1 MEIQYKG
8 LLWKVKLFCNSE
20 IKISLCTGKTE
31 PNFYSAPTKHKTIIQ
46 QSHLAEGK
54 LGRKI
59 SPVDCI
65 ITIKI
70 NTCAPQIKFT
80 HTAT

>member
-31 PNFYSAPTKHKTIIQ
+31 PNIHFALTKHKTNICK
-46 QSHLAEGK
+46 SHLAQASWAEK
-54 LGRKI
+54 RVLLTVK
-59 SPVDCI
+59 
-65 ITIKI
+65 
-70 NTCAPQIKFT
+70 
-80 HTAT
+80 

>member
-31 PNFYSAPTKHKTIIQ
+31 PNFYSAPTKHKTNICK
-46 QSHLAEGK
+46 SHLAVGK
-54 LGRKI
+54 LVGKVC
-59 SPVDCI
+59 PVDCVI
-65 ITIKI
+65 I
-70 NTCAPQIKFT
+70 
-80 HTAT
+80 